1 MSAIVVTPPRTPR
14 PTENTTGS
22 FVLALAMHAL
32 LFAALWINVQW
43 RTQPQ
48 GEVVAELWGALPPAE
63 VAPPPPPPPPVVR
76 APQPEQPNADIVLQ
90 QERQRKL
97 AEEKQR
103 EAEQR
108 KIDEAKRKAEDAKK
122 KAEEE
127 KRKVEEQKRS
137 AAQREAIRK
146 AEEQRMLAQAGA
158 PTPGTAG
165 AGGGGR
171 GDPSYNALLVSLIKP
186 RIVFAVPD
194 GTSPQI
200 YADFEV
206 DLLPT
211 GEILA
216 VKLLKPSGLPGYDAA
231 VERAIRH
238 TDPFPR
244 KRDGTVDRTVII
256 RFRPVDAQ

>member
-1 MSAIVVTPPRTPR
+1 MTAAVLTAPRAPR

-48 GEVVAELWGALPPAE
+48 GEIVAELWGALPPPVE
-63 VAPPPPPPPPVVR
+63 VAPAPPPPPIVER
-76 APQPEQPNADIVLQ
+76 TPEPERRDADIALE
-90 QERQRKL
+90 QERQKKL

-103 EAEQR
+103 QEEQQRQEEKKREAEQR
-108 KIDEAKRKAEDAKK
+108 RLEEAKRKAA
-122 KAEEE
+122 EE
-127 KRKVEEQKRS
+127 KRE
-137 AAQREAIRK
+137 AAQREAVRK
-146 AEEQRMLAQAGA
+146 AEQQRMLAQAGGA
-158 PTPGTAG
+158 PTASVDAAG
-165 AGGGGR
+165 RGR
-171 GDPSYNALLVSLIKP
+171 GDGSYAAQLVSLIKP

-194 GTSPQI
+194 GTSPKI
-200 YADFEV
+200 YAQVQV

-216 VKLLKPSGLPGYDAA
+216 VKVLKPSGLPGYDAA
-231 VERAIRH
+231 VERAIRR

-244 KRDGTVDRTVII
+244 KRDGTIDRTITI
-256 RFRPVDAQ
+256 DFYPVDAQ